1 MQRLK
6 RERGRWGRWA
16 LVNEAEG
23 LGCGIFGSR
32 IASKAGDRPAK
43 QVRGIPQVEPI
54 LIEQGPDSYKWL
66 GVLGPPVRK
75 A

>member
-1 MQRLK
+1 MFAGLRKLRFPDSIQ
-6 RERGRWGRWA
+6 GR
-16 LVNEAEG
+16 
-23 LGCGIFGSR
+23 
-32 IASKAGDRPAK
+32 DRPAK